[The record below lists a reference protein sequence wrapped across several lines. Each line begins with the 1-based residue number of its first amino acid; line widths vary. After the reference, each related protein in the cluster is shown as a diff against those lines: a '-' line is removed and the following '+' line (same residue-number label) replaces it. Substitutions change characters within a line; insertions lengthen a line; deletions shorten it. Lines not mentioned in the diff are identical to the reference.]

1 MNLTHLTELELYFA
15 DHFDTVL
22 FPVLAEIYQD
32 KGEYDRAKR
41 LCEIGLEHH
50 PNSIDGQF
58 ILSQAELGLGNLT
71 GAEKWIKKV
80 LTQIP
85 DHKNAATSLPMVQE
99 QLDRSPTTL
108 KTSWKRAQ
116 EVDPDNQFA
125 KDFLSDKKTKP
136 KPKPKP
142 KKKKE
147 KKASVSTNPHI
158 PIKDKSK
165 KPLPKDL
172 SVEGVAISPRLATMT
187 LVNVLKGQGL
197 YHQALEV
204 LDILE
209 EKGEDKK
216 RIAEERKAIKSEL

>member
-1 MNLTHLTELELYFA
+1 MNLENLTELELYFA

-32 KGEYDRAKR
+32 KAEYDRAKR
-41 LCEIGLEHH
+41 VCEIGLEHH

-58 ILSQAELGLGNLT
+58 IISQAELGLGDLSA
-71 GAEKWIKKV
+71 AEKWMKKV

-116 EVDPDNQFA
+116 EVDPGNQFA
-125 KDFLSDKKTKP
+125 KDFLSDKKTKT
-136 KPKPKP
+136 KPKP

-147 KKASVSTNPHI
+147 KKPSVSTIPHI
-158 PIKDKSK
+158 PKKDKSK

-216 RIAEERKAIKSEL
+216 RIDGERKAIKAEL

>member
-1 MNLTHLTELELYFA
+1 MNLTNLTELELYFA

-41 LCEIGLEHH
+41 VCEIGLEHH

-125 KDFLSDKKTKP
+125 KDFLSEKKT

-147 KKASVSTNPHI
+147 KKASVSTIPHI

>member
-1 MNLTHLTELELYFA
+1 MNLTNLTELELYFA

-41 LCEIGLEHH
+41 VCEIGLEHH

-58 ILSQAELGLGNLT
+58 VLSQAELGLGNLT

-125 KDFLSDKKTKP
+125 KDFLSEKKT

-147 KKASVSTNPHI
+147 KKASVSTIPHI
-158 PIKDKSK
+158 PVKDKSK

>member
-1 MNLTHLTELELYFA
+1 MNLENLTEMELYFA

-32 KGEYDRAKR
+32 KAEYDRAKR
-41 LCEIGLEHH
+41 VCEIGLEHH

-58 ILSQAELGLGNLT
+58 ILSQAELGLGNLSA
-71 GAEKWIKKV
+71 AEKWMKKV

-125 KDFLSDKKTKP
+125 KDFLSTKTSKTKT
-136 KPKPKP
+136 KP

-147 KKASVSTNPHI
+147 KKALVSTIPHI
-158 PIKDKSK
+158 PKKEKSK

-172 SVEGVAISPRLATMT
+172 SVEGVVISPRLATMT

-209 EKGEDKK
+209 ERGEDKK

>member
-1 MNLTHLTELELYFA
+1 MNLTNLTELELYFA

-41 LCEIGLEHH
+41 VCEIGLEHH

-85 DHKNAATSLPMVQE
+85 DHKHAAPSLPMVQE

-125 KDFLSDKKTKP
+125 KDFLSTKTSKTKT
-136 KPKPKP
+136 KP

-147 KKASVSTNPHI
+147 KKASVSTIPHI

-172 SVEGVAISPRLATMT
+172 SIKGVAISPRLATMT

>member
-1 MNLTHLTELELYFA
+1 MNLENLTELELYFA

-32 KGEYDRAKR
+32 KAEYDRAKR
-41 LCEIGLEHH
+41 VCEIGLEHH

-58 ILSQAELGLGNLT
+58 IISQAELGLGDLSA
-71 GAEKWIKKV
+71 AEKWMKKV

-99 QLDRSPTTL
+99 QLNRSPTTL

-116 EVDPDNQFA
+116 KVDPGNQFA
-125 KDFLSDKKTKP
+125 KDFLSDKKTKT
-136 KPKPKP
+136 KPKP

-147 KKASVSTNPHI
+147 KKPSVSTIPHI
-158 PIKDKSK
+158 PKKDKSK

-216 RIAEERKAIKSEL
+216 RIDGELKAIKAEL

>member
-1 MNLTHLTELELYFA
+1 MNLENLTELELYFA

-32 KGEYDRAKR
+32 KAEYDRAKR
-41 LCEIGLEHH
+41 VCEIGLEHH

-58 ILSQAELGLGNLT
+58 IISQAELGLGDLSA
-71 GAEKWIKKV
+71 AEKWMKKV

-99 QLDRSPTTL
+99 QLNRSPTTL

-116 EVDPDNQFA
+116 KVDPGNQFA
-125 KDFLSDKKTKP
+125 KDFLSDKKTKT
-136 KPKPKP
+136 KPKP

-147 KKASVSTNPHI
+147 KKPSVSTIPHI
-158 PIKDKSK
+158 PKKDKSK

-209 EKGEDKK
+209 EKGDDKK
-216 RIAEERKAIKSEL
+216 RIDGERKAIKAEL

>member
-1 MNLTHLTELELYFA
+1 MNLENLTELELYFA

-32 KGEYDRAKR
+32 KAEYDRAKR
-41 LCEIGLEHH
+41 VCEIGLEHH

-58 ILSQAELGLGNLT
+58 IISQAELGLGDLSA
-71 GAEKWIKKV
+71 AEKWMKKV

-99 QLDRSPTTL
+99 QLNRSPTTL

-116 EVDPDNQFA
+116 KVDPGNQFA
-125 KDFLSDKKTKP
+125 KDFLSEKKTKT
-136 KPKPKP
+136 KPKP

-147 KKASVSTNPHI
+147 KKPSVSTIPHI
-158 PIKDKSK
+158 PKKDKSK

-216 RIAEERKAIKSEL
+216 RIDGERKAIKAEL

>member
-1 MNLTHLTELELYFA
+1 MNLENLTELELYFA

-32 KGEYDRAKR
+32 KAEYDRAKR
-41 LCEIGLEHH
+41 VCEIGLEHH

-58 ILSQAELGLGNLT
+58 IISQAELGLGNLSA
-71 GAEKWIKKV
+71 AEKWMKKV

-116 EVDPDNQFA
+116 EVDPGNQFA
-125 KDFLSDKKTKP
+125 KDFLSDKKTKT
-136 KPKPKP
+136 KPKP

-147 KKASVSTNPHI
+147 KKPSVSTIPHI
-158 PIKDKSK
+158 PKKDKSK

-216 RIAEERKAIKSEL
+216 RIDGERKAIKAEL

>member
-1 MNLTHLTELELYFA
+1 MNLENLTELELYFA

-32 KGEYDRAKR
+32 KAEYDRAKR
-41 LCEIGLEHH
+41 VCEIGLEHH

-58 ILSQAELGLGNLT
+58 IISQAELGLGDLSA
-71 GAEKWIKKV
+71 AEKWMKKV

-108 KTSWKRAQ
+108 KTSWKLAQ
-116 EVDPDNQFA
+116 EVDPGNQFA
-125 KDFLSDKKTKP
+125 KDFLSDKKTKT
-136 KPKPKP
+136 KPKP

-147 KKASVSTNPHI
+147 KKPSVSTIPHI
-158 PIKDKSK
+158 PKKDKSK

-216 RIAEERKAIKSEL
+216 RIDGERKAIKAEL

>member
-1 MNLTHLTELELYFA
+1 MNLTNLTELELYFA

-22 FPVLAEIYQD
+22 FPVLAEVYQA
-32 KGEYDRAKR
+32 KAEYDRAKR
-41 LCEIGLEHH
+41 VCEIGLEHH

-58 ILSQAELGLGNLT
+58 ILSQAELGLGNLSV
-71 GAEKWIKKV
+71 AEKWMKKV

-116 EVDPDNQFA
+116 EVDPGNQFA
-125 KDFLSDKKTKP
+125 KDFLSDKKTKT
-136 KPKPKP
+136 KPKP

-147 KKASVSTNPHI
+147 KKPSVSTIPHI
-158 PIKDKSK
+158 PKKDKSK

-204 LDILE
+204 LNILE

-216 RIAEERKAIKSEL
+216 RIDGERKAIKAEL

>member
-1 MNLTHLTELELYFA
+1 MNLTNLTELELYFA

-41 LCEIGLEHH
+41 VCEIGLEHH

-125 KDFLSDKKTKP
+125 KDFLSDKKP

-147 KKASVSTNPHI
+147 KKASVSTIPHI
-158 PIKDKSK
+158 PVKDKSK

>member
-1 MNLTHLTELELYFA
+1 MNLTNLTELELYFA
-15 DHFDTVL
+15 DHFNTVL

-32 KGEYDRAKR
+32 KAEYDRAKR
-41 LCEIGLEHH
+41 VCEIGLEHH

-58 ILSQAELGLGNLT
+58 ILSQAELGLGNLSA
-71 GAEKWIKKV
+71 AEKWMKKV

-116 EVDPDNQFA
+116 EVDPGNQFA
-125 KDFLSDKKTKP
+125 KDFLSDKKSKTKP
-136 KPKPKP
+136 KL

-147 KKASVSTNPHI
+147 KKPSVSTIPHI
-158 PIKDKSK
+158 PEKDKSK

-216 RIAEERKAIKSEL
+216 RIDGERKAIKAEL

>member
-1 MNLTHLTELELYFA
+1 MNLTNLTELELYFA

-41 LCEIGLEHH
+41 VCEIGLEHH

-58 ILSQAELGLGNLT
+58 ILSKAELGLGNLT
-71 GAEKWIKKV
+71 GAEKWMNKV

-85 DHKNAATSLPMVQE
+85 DHTAAATSLPMVQE
-99 QLDRSPTTL
+99 QLDRSPATL
-108 KTSWKRAQ
+108 KASWKRALQ
-116 EVDPDNQFA
+116 VNPDNQFA
-125 KDFLSDKKTKP
+125 KDFLSDKK
-136 KPKPKP
+136 PKPKP
-142 KKKKE
+142 KKKKG
-147 KKASVSTNPHI
+147 KTPSASKI
-158 PIKDKSK
+158 PDIPKKDKSK

-209 EKGEDKK
+209 EKGEGKK
-216 RIAEERKAIKSEL
+216 RIDAERKAIQTEL

>member
-1 MNLTHLTELELYFA
+1 MNLTNLTELELYFA

-41 LCEIGLEHH
+41 VCEIGLEHH

-71 GAEKWIKKV
+71 GAEKWMKKV

-85 DHKNAATSLPMVQE
+85 DHKNAATFLPMVQE

-125 KDFLSDKKTKP
+125 KDFLSTKTSKTKT
-136 KPKPKP
+136 KP

-147 KKASVSTNPHI
+147 KQSSVYRIPHI
-158 PIKDKSK
+158 PKKDKSK

>member
-1 MNLTHLTELELYFA
+1 MNLTNLTELELYFA
-15 DHFDTVL
+15 DHFNTVL
-22 FPVLAEIYQD
+22 FPVLAEIYQN
-32 KGEYDRAKR
+32 KAEYDRAKR
-41 LCEIGLEHH
+41 VCEIGLEHH

-58 ILSQAELGLGNLT
+58 ILSQAELGLGNLS
-71 GAEKWIKKV
+71 GAEKWMKKV

-116 EVDPDNQFA
+116 EVDPGNQFA
-125 KDFLSDKKTKP
+125 KDFLSDKKTKT
-136 KPKPKP
+136 KPKP

-147 KKASVSTNPHI
+147 KKPSVSTITHI
-158 PIKDKSK
+158 PKKDKSK

-172 SVEGVAISPRLATMT
+172 SIEGVAISPRLATMT

>member
-1 MNLTHLTELELYFA
+1 MNLTNLTELELYFA

-22 FPVLAEIYQD
+22 FPVLAEVYQA
-32 KGEYDRAKR
+32 KAEYDRAKR
-41 LCEIGLEHH
+41 VCEIGLEHH

-58 ILSQAELGLGNLT
+58 ILSQAELGLGNLSV
-71 GAEKWIKKV
+71 AEKWMKKV

-116 EVDPDNQFA
+116 EVDPGNQFA
-125 KDFLSDKKTKP
+125 KDFLSDKKTKT
-136 KPKPKP
+136 KPKP

-147 KKASVSTNPHI
+147 KKPSVSTIPHI
-158 PIKDKSK
+158 PEKDKSK

-204 LDILE
+204 LNILE

-216 RIAEERKAIKSEL
+216 RIDGERKAIKAEL

>member
-1 MNLTHLTELELYFA
+1 MNLTNLTELELYFA

-41 LCEIGLEHH
+41 VCEIGLEHH

-58 ILSQAELGLGNLT
+58 ILSQAELGLGNLI

-125 KDFLSDKKTKP
+125 KDFLSEKKT

-147 KKASVSTNPHI
+147 KKASVSTIPHI

-172 SVEGVAISPRLATMT
+172 SIEGVAISPRLATMT

-204 LDILE
+204 LDILA

>member
-1 MNLTHLTELELYFA
+1 MNLENLTELELYFA

-32 KGEYDRAKR
+32 KAEYDRAKR
-41 LCEIGLEHH
+41 VCEIGLEHH

-58 ILSQAELGLGNLT
+58 ILSQAELGLGDLSA
-71 GAEKWIKKV
+71 AEKWMKKV

-99 QLDRSPTTL
+99 QLNRSPTTL

-116 EVDPDNQFA
+116 KVDPGNQFA
-125 KDFLSDKKTKP
+125 KDFLSDKKTKT
-136 KPKPKP
+136 KPKP

-147 KKASVSTNPHI
+147 KKPSVSTIPHI
-158 PIKDKSK
+158 PKKDKSK

-216 RIAEERKAIKSEL
+216 RIDGERKAIKAEL

>member
-1 MNLTHLTELELYFA
+1 MNLENLTELELYFA

-32 KGEYDRAKR
+32 KAEYDRAKR
-41 LCEIGLEHH
+41 VCEIGLEHH

-58 ILSQAELGLGNLT
+58 IISQAELGLGDLSA
-71 GAEKWIKKV
+71 AEKWMKKV

-116 EVDPDNQFA
+116 EVDPGNQFA
-125 KDFLSDKKTKP
+125 KDFLSDKKTKT
-136 KPKPKP
+136 KPKP

-147 KKASVSTNPHI
+147 KKPSVSTIPHI
-158 PIKDKSK
+158 PKKDKSK

-204 LDILE
+204 LNILE

-216 RIAEERKAIKSEL
+216 RIDGERKAIKAEL

>member
-1 MNLTHLTELELYFA
+1 MNLENLTELELYFA

-32 KGEYDRAKR
+32 KAEYDRAKR
-41 LCEIGLEHH
+41 VCEIGLEHH

-58 ILSQAELGLGNLT
+58 IISQAELGLGDLSA
-71 GAEKWIKKV
+71 AEKWMKKV

-116 EVDPDNQFA
+116 KVDPGNQFA
-125 KDFLSDKKTKP
+125 KDFLSDKKTKT
-136 KPKPKP
+136 KPKP

-147 KKASVSTNPHI
+147 KKPSVSTIPHI
-158 PIKDKSK
+158 PKKDKSK

-216 RIAEERKAIKSEL
+216 RIDGERKAIKAEL

>member
-1 MNLTHLTELELYFA
+1 MNLTNLTELELYFA

-22 FPVLAEIYQD
+22 FPVLAEVYQA
-32 KGEYDRAKR
+32 KAEYDRAKR
-41 LCEIGLEHH
+41 VCEIGLEHH

-58 ILSQAELGLGNLT
+58 ILSQAELGLGNLSA
-71 GAEKWIKKV
+71 AEKWMKKV

-85 DHKNAATSLPMVQE
+85 DHRNAATSLPMVQE

-116 EVDPDNQFA
+116 GVDPGNQFA
-125 KDFLSDKKTKP
+125 KDFLSDKKSKTKP
-136 KPKPKP
+136 KL

-147 KKASVSTNPHI
+147 KKPSVSTIPHI
-158 PIKDKSK
+158 PEKDKSK

-216 RIAEERKAIKSEL
+216 RIDGERKAIKAEL

>member
-1 MNLTHLTELELYFA
+1 MNLTNLTELELYFA

-32 KGEYDRAKR
+32 KAEYDRAKR
-41 LCEIGLEHH
+41 VCEIGLEHH

-58 ILSQAELGLGNLT
+58 ILSQAELGLGNLSA
-71 GAEKWIKKV
+71 AEKWMKKV

-85 DHKNAATSLPMVQE
+85 DHRNAATSLPMVQE

-116 EVDPDNQFA
+116 EVDPGNQFA
-125 KDFLSDKKTKP
+125 KDFLSDKKTKT
-136 KPKPKP
+136 KPKP

-147 KKASVSTNPHI
+147 KKPSVSTIPHI
-158 PIKDKSK
+158 PKKDKSK

-216 RIAEERKAIKSEL
+216 RIDGERKAIKAEL

>member
-1 MNLTHLTELELYFA
+1 MNLTNLTELELYFA

-41 LCEIGLEHH
+41 VCEIGLEHH

-125 KDFLSDKKTKP
+125 KDFLSTKTSKT
-136 KPKPKP
+136 KP

-147 KKASVSTNPHI
+147 KKASVSRIPHI

-216 RIAEERKAIKSEL
+216 RISEERKAIKSEL

>member
-1 MNLTHLTELELYFA
+1 MNLTNLTELELYFA

-41 LCEIGLEHH
+41 VCEIGLEHH

-58 ILSQAELGLGNLT
+58 VLSQAELGLGNLT

-125 KDFLSDKKTKP
+125 KDFLSTKTS

-147 KKASVSTNPHI
+147 KKASVSTIPHI

-204 LDILE
+204 LDILA